1 MSTKPQLLTNLVPK
15 APSAAPEKPKV
26 FVEREVDL
34 TLEQVYCPS
43 EGEHRSCTVRSVIL
57 GLEGRR
63 EVARMLAVLSNSQ
76 PWNLLPP
83 AEMSYFYMLATVVAQ
98 LKDMPEWLILVL
110 QEDEDKL
117 SRVYEFCMAHNAR
130 YLRGIGGTGEAAE
143 DPAGFRL
150 SSTMPDIAP
159 KVKEPP
165 VSP

>member
-1 MSTKPQLLTNLVPK
+1 
-15 APSAAPEKPKV
+15 
-26 FVEREVDL
+26 
-34 TLEQVYCPS
+34 
-43 EGEHRSCTVRSVIL
+43 
-57 GLEGRR
+57 
-63 EVARMLAVLSNSQ
+63 MLAVLSNSQ
-76 PWNLLPP
+76 PGNLLPP

-150 SSTMPDIAP
+150 SSTMPDITP